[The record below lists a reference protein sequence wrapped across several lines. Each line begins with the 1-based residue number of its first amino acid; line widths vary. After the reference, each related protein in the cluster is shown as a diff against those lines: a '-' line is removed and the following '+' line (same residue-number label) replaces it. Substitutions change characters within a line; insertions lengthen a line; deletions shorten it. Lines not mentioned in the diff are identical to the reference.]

1 MRELQQAVERLS
13 QENQLLRQGQAG
25 ISALAENLG
34 RLATSL
40 QRGDRKLLIDTKG
53 IGRPEVFS
61 NDDSHFRRWARS
73 VVNLTTAIFGS
84 SFQSI
89 LEWVVDQDEEIT
101 VERVEEEHG
110 GELGMAGLDDKG
122 DQLFRLLSSLTTHES
137 EDLVINAKNG
147 YEAWRRLNRR
157 WDPLT
162 AGRKRNILRAILNP
176 ERVKSWEAVRP
187 AMEQLDDLMRRY
199 EARRNERGERDVLSQ
214 DIKCTSLELLVPTDI
229 ERHLILNKNRLG
241 TYEEMKQEIE
251 VLIETVAGA
260 KGKVHRPGSSGASGS
275 GAPLRWTWTPSRRCS
290 TRWSKARKVR
300 KEAKVRERTKVEAK
314 AKAKETVRTAREKA
328 KAVVQAAQDP
338 QEHAST
344 VVRPAIERPS
354 VGARRRVEKV
364 PKAQGSLA
372 PNRSMW
378 QESRTPTT
386 KLETKKNN
394 RRPKWECLSWVHSPR
409 ESPRKTQ
416 AGFGSTLIRGLL
428 RLLFQWIGKTA
439 SPLRKELR

>member
-1 MRELQQAVERLS
+1 M
-13 QENQLLRQGQAG
+13 
-25 ISALAENLG
+25 
-34 RLATSL
+34 
-40 QRGDRKLLIDTKG
+40 
-53 IGRPEVFS
+53 
-61 NDDSHFRRWARS
+61 
-73 VVNLTTAIFGS
+73 NLTTAIFGS

-199 EARRNERGERDVLSQ
+199 EARRNERGEREVLSQ

-275 GAPLRWTWTPSRRCS
+275 GQGPAPMDVD
-290 TRWSKARKVR
+290 AF
-300 KEAKVRERTKVEAK
+300 TKVLNSLVK
-314 AKAKETVRTAREKA
+314 GSKGQKGGKGKGKDKGGGKGKGKGNGKDSKEKA

-378 QESRTPTT
+378 QDSRTPTT

-428 RLLFQWIGKTA
+428 RLPFRWIGKTA
-439 SPLRKELR
+439 SPLRKEPR

>member
-25 ISALAENLG
+25 IAALAENLG

-101 VERVEEEHG
+101 VEKVEEEHG

-199 EARRNERGERDVLSQ
+199 EARRNERGEREVLSQ

-241 TYEEMKQEIE
+241 TYEEIKQEIE

-275 GAPLRWTWTPSRRCS
+275 GQGPAPMDVD
-290 TRWSKARKVR
+290 AF
-300 KEAKVRERTKVEAK
+300 TKVLNSLVK
-314 AKAKETVRTAREKA
+314 GSKGQKGGKGKGKDKGGGKGKGKGNGKDSKGT

-378 QESRTPTT
+378 QDSRTPTT

-428 RLLFQWIGKTA
+428 RLPFQWIGKTA
-439 SPLRKELR
+439 SPLRKEPR

>member
-176 ERVKSWEAVRP
+176 ERVKSCEAVRP

-199 EARRNERGERDVLSQ
+199 EARRNERGEREVLSQ

-275 GAPLRWTWTPSRRCS
+275 GQGPAPMDVD
-290 TRWSKARKVR
+290 AF
-300 KEAKVRERTKVEAK
+300 TKVLNSLVK
-314 AKAKETVRTAREKA
+314 
-328 KAVVQAAQDP
+328 
-338 QEHAST
+338 
-344 VVRPAIERPS
+344 
-354 VGARRRVEKV
+354 
-364 PKAQGSLA
+364 GSKGQKGGKGKGKDKGGGKGKGKG
-372 PNRSMW
+372 NGKDSKGKGKGSGSGSWSMLQLW
-378 QESRTPTT
+378 
-386 KLETKKNN
+386 
-394 RRPKWECLSWVHSPR
+394 
-409 ESPRKTQ
+409 
-416 AGFGSTLIRGLL
+416 
-428 RLLFQWIGKTA
+428 
-439 SPLRKELR
+439 

>member
-25 ISALAENLG
+25 FSALAENLG

-199 EARRNERGERDVLSQ
+199 EARRNERGEREVLSQ

-275 GAPLRWTWTPSRRCS
+275 GQGPAPMDVD
-290 TRWSKARKVR
+290 AF
-300 KEAKVRERTKVEAK
+300 TKVLNSLVKGSKGQKGGKGKGKDKGGGKGKGKGNGKDSKGKGKGSGSGSSGSAG
-314 AKAKETVRTAREKA
+314 
-328 KAVVQAAQDP
+328 
-338 QEHAST
+338 T

-378 QESRTPTT
+378 QDSRTPTT

-416 AGFGSTLIRGLL
+416 AGFGSTSIRGLL
-428 RLLFQWIGKTA
+428 RLPFQWIGKTA